1 MSVRYYNFEKIHND
15 NLVVGYYIDKAIV
28 KNENGYLFYIECDEN
43 EAPIGTIADEDMLT
57 TLVNSKNTKRII
69 SAVCLEKG
77 RNKYVLR

>member
-28 KNENGYLFYIECDEN
+28 KNKNGYLFYIECDEN

-57 TLVNSKNTKRII
+57 SI
-69 SAVCLEKG
+69 SELQKHEKDYISRVFG
-77 RNKYVLR
+77 ERKE

>member
-1 MSVRYYNFEKIHND
+1 MSIRFYNFERIHND

-57 TLVNSKNTKRII
+57 SI
-69 SAVCLEKG
+69 SELPEHERDYLRRVFRG
-77 RNKYVLR
+77 REG

>member
-43 EAPIGTIADEDMLT
+43 ELRSER
-57 TLVNSKNTKRII
+57 SQ
-69 SAVCLEKG
+69 EKIC
-77 RNKYVLR
+77 

>member
-1 MSVRYYNFEKIHND
+1 MSVRYYNFEKIYND

-57 TLVNSKNTKRII
+57 SI
-69 SAVCLEKG
+69 SELQKHEKDYISRVFG
-77 RNKYVLR
+77 ERKE